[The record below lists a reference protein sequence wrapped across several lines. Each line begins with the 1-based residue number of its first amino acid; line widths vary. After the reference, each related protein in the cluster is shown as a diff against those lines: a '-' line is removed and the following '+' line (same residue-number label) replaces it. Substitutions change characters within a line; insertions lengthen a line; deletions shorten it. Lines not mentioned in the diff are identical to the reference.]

1 MIKRTISRIY
11 KHSLPAVVIYRTGL
25 AKDRLEF
32 DQPGE
37 ILVTNDP
44 EVIAFA
50 RKYRQPVENSK

>member
-1 MIKRTISRIY
+1 MIKKTISRIY
-11 KHSLPAVVIYRTGL
+11 KHSKPAVIVYRSGL
-25 AKDRLEF
+25 GKDRLEF

-50 RKYRQPVENSK
+50 RKYRQPIENSK